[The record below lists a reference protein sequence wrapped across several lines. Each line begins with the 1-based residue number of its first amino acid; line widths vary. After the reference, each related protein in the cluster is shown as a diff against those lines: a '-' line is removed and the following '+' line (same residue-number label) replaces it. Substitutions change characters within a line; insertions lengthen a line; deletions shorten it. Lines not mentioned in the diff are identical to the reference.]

1 MRSVWINIVASL
13 LLLLAVGGTLWL
25 IVARRQQIASV
36 PKEAPP
42 ERPEIVGLAT
52 AEPTEFRSIATA
64 IGTVLAP
71 RSIQLKSELV
81 GTVTKVSFEPGQI
94 VEQDQLLVQFDTSV
108 EEAQLA
114 SALAMQQIAESTF
127 KRTQQAASV
136 KAISELELEQAVS
149 MLAQAKAEVARLGA
163 IIRKKTLKAPFR
175 ARAGLFDLHAGQYL
189 PEGTAI
195 TMLQGIETYAHIDFM
210 MPQQVS
216 DSVKV
221 GDSIQVESE
230 GKELDAIVIAID
242 SQADRIT
249 RNVMARGR
257 IEELPESLQPNDSV
271 KVAIPF
277 GPVVSS
283 VKIPITA
290 LRNAPTGPFVYRQV
304 SDDKD
309 PGKYR
314 VRMTKV
320 LPGRSSGDW
329 IAIMQG
335 LQAGDI
341 VVTDGSFKLR
351 EGVLVASRNEEPTP

>member
-1 MRSVWINIVASL
+1 
-13 LLLLAVGGTLWL
+13 
-25 IVARRQQIASV
+25 
-36 PKEAPP
+36 
-42 ERPEIVGLAT
+42 
-52 AEPTEFRSIATA
+52 
-64 IGTVLAP
+64 
-71 RSIQLKSELV
+71 
-81 GTVTKVSFEPGQI
+81 
-94 VEQDQLLVQFDTSV
+94 
-108 EEAQLA
+108 
-114 SALAMQQIAESTF
+114 
-127 KRTQQAASV
+127 
-136 KAISELELEQAVS
+136 
-149 MLAQAKAEVARLGA
+149 
-163 IIRKKTLKAPFR
+163 
-175 ARAGLFDLHAGQYL
+175 
-189 PEGTAI
+189 
-195 TMLQGIETYAHIDFM
+195 MLQGIETYAHIDFM

>member
-1 MRSVWINIVASL
+1 MRSAWINIVASL

-25 IVARRQQIASV
+25 IVVRRQQIASI

-149 MLAQAKAEVARLGA
+149 MLAQAKAEVSRLGA
-163 IIRKKTLKAPFR
+163 IIRKKTLRAPFR

-210 MPQQVS
+210 MPQLVS

-221 GDSIQVESE
+221 GDSIKIESE
-230 GKELDAIVIAID
+230 GKEIDAIVIAID

-277 GPVVSS
+277 GPIVSS
-283 VKIPITA
+283 VKVPITA

-304 SDDKD
+304 ADDKD
-309 PGKYR
+309 PRKYR
-314 VRMTKV
+314 VRMTQV
-320 LPGRSSGDW
+320 VPGRSSGDS

-335 LQAGDI
+335 LQVGDI

-351 EGVLVASRNEEPTP
+351 EGVLVASRHEEPTP